1 MKFLLLLAVTLM
13 MTTSIVGDDK
23 EESKALDGT
32 WRPATAEL
40 AGKPMPDQIVKS
52 IKLILKDDRYTAL
65 VGEQK
70 DEGTVKRDT
79 GKSPR
84 TMDITSTQGRTML
97 AIYKLNGDTLTICYD
112 ISGKEY
118 PKEFKTKP
126 QSQLYLVEYKRDKP

>member
-1 MKFLLLLAVTLM
+1 MKTLLLLAVTLM
-13 MTTSIVGDDK
+13 LTTSIAGDDK

-32 WRPATAEL
+32 WRPATAEI
-40 AGKPMPDQIVKS
+40 AGKPMPEQIVKS

-79 GKSPR
+79 SKSPR

-97 AIYKLNGDTLTICYD
+97 AIYKLNGDTLTVCYD
-112 ISGKEY
+112 LSGKEY

>member
-1 MKFLLLLAVTLM
+1 MKTLLLLAVTLM
-13 MTTSIVGDDK
+13 LTTSIAGDDK

-32 WRPATAEL
+32 WRPATAEI
-40 AGKPMPDQIVKS
+40 AGKPMPEQIVKS

-79 GKSPR
+79 SKRPR

-97 AIYKLNGDTLTICYD
+97 AIYKLNGDTLTVCYD
-112 ISGKEY
+112 LSGKEY

>member
-13 MTTSIVGDDK
+13 MTTSIAGDDK

-97 AIYKLNGDTLTICYD
+97 AIYKLNSDTLTICYD